1 MTKIDLATY
10 LLRLD
15 NYKLSKTESL
25 LLETKLS
32 ISIFNELLEIF
43 KCQYRD
49 YLNLIKYYQEESMF
63 CMNLAQ
69 EMIKDILS
77 TEEYSLQG
85 IAIYTDIPE
94 EVLLEIASGINK
106 NPTFDS
112 SRKLFE
118 LHVMVRRNLY
128 DNIIEKIMLDYLA
141 QRGKYIASKNEIS
154 SFT

>member
-1 MTKIDLATY
+1 MTKMDLAIY

-15 NYKLSKTESL
+15 KHALSKTESL
-25 LLETKLS
+25 LLETKLI

-43 KCQYRD
+43 RNQYKD
-49 YLNLIKYYQEESMF
+49 YLNLIKYCQEGSMF
-63 CMNLAQ
+63 CMSLAQ

-85 IAIYTDIPE
+85 IAIHTNIPE

-112 SRKLFE
+112 SKKLFE
-118 LHVMVRRNLY
+118 LHIMVRRNLY
-128 DNIIEKIMLDYLA
+128 DNIIEKIMADYLA
-141 QRGKYIASKNEIS
+141 QRGKYIASKN
-154 SFT
+154 